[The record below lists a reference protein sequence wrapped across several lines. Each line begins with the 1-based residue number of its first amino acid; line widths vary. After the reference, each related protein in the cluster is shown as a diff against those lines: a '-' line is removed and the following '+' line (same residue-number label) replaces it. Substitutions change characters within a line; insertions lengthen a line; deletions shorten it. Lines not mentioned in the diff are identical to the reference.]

1 MEKGDIVYVEYDAYA
16 DDKLFDTTHEEMA
29 RENDLYDEDQKYGP
43 MPTIIGG
50 GRLVKGFEKAL
61 IEARIED
68 EKDVVFG
75 GDDGFG
81 KRDPRLVETL
91 SIREFR
97 RNRIEPQVGIEVNIR
112 KRKGTIIAVT
122 AGRVIV
128 DFNNPLAGKELKYH
142 FKIVEKVEDIEKK
155 ANAIIQMHYKSYEG
169 FKISSDGDSVDIE
182 LPEICKSDHRWFLF
196 KFGIVADLKDY
207 ARINKLRFVESYAEE
222 EKKPEVKAE
231 EKTEAKTEKAEE
243 KTETKEEK
251 TEEKADIKLSKNA
264 EKVMEMV
271 EKMTVLELNDLV
283 KALEDKFGVSAA
295 APMIMGAMPAGAGN
309 GNGGE
314 PEEEQT
320 EFDVILADMGGN
332 KIAVIKAVREID
344 PALGLV
350 DAKNLVES
358 APKPVLEGAK
368 KEDATNAK
376 KKLEEAGAKAEMK

>member
-155 ANAIIQMHYKSYEG
+155 TNAIIQMYYKSYEG
-169 FKISSDGDSVDIE
+169 FKISSNEDSVDVE
-182 LPEICKSDHRWFLF
+182 LPEICKSDQRWFLI
-196 KFGIVADLKDY
+196 KFGVVADLKDY
-207 ARINKLRFVESYAEE
+207 AKINKLRFVESYVEE
-222 EKKPEVKAE
+222 EKKPEVKTE
-231 EKTEAKTEKAEE
+231 EKKPEVKTEEKKPEVKTEE
-243 KTETKEEK
+243 KKPEVESKAKEKGKGSNKRETKEE
-251 TEEKADIKLSKNA
+251 
-264 EKVMEMV
+264 
-271 EKMTVLELNDLV
+271 
-283 KALEDKFGVSAA
+283 AA
-295 APMIMGAMPAGAGN
+295 
-309 GNGGE
+309 
-314 PEEEQT
+314 Q
-320 EFDVILADMGGN
+320 
-332 KIAVIKAVREID
+332 
-344 PALGLV
+344 
-350 DAKNLVES
+350 
-358 APKPVLEGAK
+358 
-368 KEDATNAK
+368 
-376 KKLEEAGAKAEMK
+376 